1 MQYREFG
8 NTGFKASEIGLGPWQ
23 FGGDWGEISDEE
35 INAILKAALDSGVNF
50 FDTADVYGAGR
61 SETLIGN
68 YLRNQSDKTF
78 VATKLGRL
86 EGYPD
91 KYSFEL
97 LKRCTENSLHRLGRE
112 TIDLMQLH
120 CVPVSWLRDGEIFDW
135 LRALRSEGK
144 IRYFGASVETM
155 EQALICLEQDDITS
169 LQIIFNIFRQ
179 KPLEI
184 LFRKA
189 AEKKVALITRL
200 PLASGLL
207 TGKYTK
213 DTVFSS
219 SDHRSYN
226 RNGQAFNAGETFC
239 GLDFDYGLDLVNQI
253 RPLVPASM
261 SMSQFALRFI
271 LDYPEVSVV
280 IPGASKSKQVISNV
294 SAAGFEPLGR
304 HVHLVLAQLY
314 QNEIE
319 KNIRVEV

>member
-8 NTGFKASEIGLGPWQ
+8 NTGFRASEIGLGTWQ

-35 INAILKAALDSGVNF
+35 VNAILKTALNNGVNF

-68 YLRNQSDKTF
+68 FLRNQSGSTF

-91 KYSFEL
+91 GYSLEL
-97 LKRCTENSLHRLGRE
+97 FKRCAENSLRRLGRE
-112 TIDLMQLH
+112 TIDLIQLH
-120 CVPVSWLRDGEIFDW
+120 CVPVSWLKAGEIFDW
-135 LRALRSEGK
+135 LRVLRCEGK

-179 KPLEI
+179 KPLKV
-184 LFRKA
+184 LFKKA
-189 AEKKVALITRL
+189 AEKKVALVIRL

-207 TGKYTK
+207 TGKFSK
-213 DTVFSS
+213 DTVFSP

-226 RNGQAFNAGETFC
+226 RDGQAFSAGETFC
-239 GLDFDYGLDLVNQI
+239 GLDFEYGLDLVNQI

-294 SAAGFEPLGR
+294 NAASFEPLGK
-304 HVHLVLAQLY
+304 HVHFVLAQLY

>member
-1 MQYREFG
+1 
-8 NTGFKASEIGLGPWQ
+8 
-23 FGGDWGEISDEE
+23 
-35 INAILKAALDSGVNF
+35 
-50 FDTADVYGAGR
+50 
-61 SETLIGN
+61 
-68 YLRNQSDKTF
+68 
-78 VATKLGRL
+78 
-86 EGYPD
+86 
-91 KYSFEL
+91 
-97 LKRCTENSLHRLGRE
+97 
-112 TIDLMQLH
+112 MQLH

-184 LFRKA
+184 LLEKLQ
-189 AEKKVALITRL
+189 KKVALITRL

-207 TGKYTK
+207 TANIQKIQYFLLRIIAHTTGM
-213 DTVFSS
+213 V
-219 SDHRSYN
+219 
-226 RNGQAFNAGETFC
+226 
-239 GLDFDYGLDLVNQI
+239 
-253 RPLVPASM
+253 RPLMLEKHFAVWILTMGSIWLIRFGLWCRHPCPCR
-261 SMSQFALRFI
+261 FALRFI